1 MQEEVVWDGPMFQV
15 EAVTLLTSQV
25 VICSECE
32 ISHFQLRVAGMS

>member
-1 MQEEVVWDGPMFQV
+1 MWNGARLQE

-32 ISHFQLRVAGMS
+32 ISHFQLHVPAMS